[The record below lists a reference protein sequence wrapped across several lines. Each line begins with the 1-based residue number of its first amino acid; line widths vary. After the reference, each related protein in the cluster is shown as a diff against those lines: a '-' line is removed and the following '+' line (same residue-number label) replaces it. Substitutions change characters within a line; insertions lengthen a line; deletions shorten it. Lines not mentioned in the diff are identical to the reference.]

1 MVQPLCSTIQQC
13 ISQGHHNQEAEI
25 GYIFQSLLDMLFAD
39 IFSHPVAC
47 LIILLTGSVAEF
59 FLSSL
64 SFLKNTLNNRHLFS
78 YNSRG

>member
-13 ISQGHHNQEAEI
+13 INLEGHHNQEPEI
-25 GYIFQSLLDMLFAD
+25 GYVFQSLLDMLFAD

-47 LIILLTGSVAEF
+47 LIILLIGSVAEV

-64 SFLKNTLNNRHLFS
+64 F
-78 YNSRG
+78 